1 MAQNQRYT
9 ESRHIS
15 LPLPY
20 NREPGEPVLVGGF
33 AGIALNGG
41 KKGAQATVWLD
52 GSYDVT
58 VDGALTAGQPV
69 YITDAGALTATAASN
84 KPWGL
89 SLASKSSGSGVVEAA
104 PLGRTTGA

>member
-9 ESRHIS
+9 ESRHIA

-20 NREPGEPVLVGGF
+20 DREPGQPVLIGGF

-41 KKGAQATVWLD
+41 KRDEKATVWLD
-52 GSYDVT
+52 GSYTVT
-58 VDGALTAGQPV
+58 VDGALTVGQAV
-69 YITDAGALTATAASN
+69 YITTAGALTGTAESN

-89 SLASKSSGSGVVEAA
+89 AVEAKSSGSGEVEAT